1 MKTLIMIGWRN
12 LWRQKRRSMIVI
24 LSVGLGIFAM
34 ILSTGLLNGMINQA
48 VENTISTSI
57 GHIAIHKN
65 GFQDTMK
72 LEYNF
77 LSSKE
82 IENKIM
88 DEKFVKSYAP
98 RLKVQ
103 AMVRSSEAS
112 RGVLVYGIDPEKEKS
127 ISKIC
132 DYIVKENGSEFLD
145 SASGDSILISKSMAK
160 KLDLLIGDKLV
171 LMIQDK
177 NNEIIGI
184 GMTVKGLFQTPVDS
198 FDKFVVFTGIKKMQ
212 EVTGLDKNIT
222 EINLLLKDKKYV
234 DIVKNKLVPKI
245 NNPDL
250 EILTW
255 KEMVPNLV
263 SAVKFMD
270 ALMYIFFS
278 IIFVT
283 VIFSIANT
291 LIMSI
296 MERFHEIGVM
306 KSLGTKPSWIFFI
319 VIFEAVN
326 LGIVGLLVGVF
337 TGTISTVILSKV
349 GLDFSFFIE
358 SMRMWGTGSIIYPAI
373 KPMDVIAATLIVMA
387 TTIVAA
393 LYPAIKAA
401 RIKPLEAL
409 NYI

>member
-1 MKTLIMIGWRN
+1 MKTLILISWRN
-12 LWRQKRRSMIVI
+12 LWRQKRRSLIVI

-34 ILSTGLLNGMINQA
+34 ILSIGLLNGMINQA

-57 GHIAIHKN
+57 GHIAIHQK

-77 LSSKE
+77 LPARG
-82 IENKIM
+82 IEKIIM
-88 DEKFVKSYAP
+88 EENYVSSYAP

-103 AMVRSSEAS
+103 AMVRSAEAS
-112 RGVLVYGIDPEKEKS
+112 RGVLVYGIDPEKEKT
-127 ISKIC
+127 ISKIS
-132 DYIVKENGSEFLD
+132 DYTIKEDGGAFLD
-145 SASGDSILISKSMAK
+145 SPSEGSILISKSMAK

-177 NNEIIGI
+177 NNEIVGI
-184 GMTVKGLFQTPVDS
+184 GMTVKGFFQTPVDS
-198 FDKFVVFTGIKKMQ
+198 FDKFVVFAGMRKMQ
-212 EVTGLDKNIT
+212 EITGLDKNIT
-222 EINLLLKDKKYV
+222 EINILLKDKKDV
-234 DIVKNKLVPKI
+234 DAVKKLLISKI
-245 NNPDL
+245 GNPDL

-255 KEMVPNLV
+255 KDMVPNLV

-270 ALMYIFFS
+270 AMMYIFFS
-278 IIFVT
+278 IIFIT

-291 LIMSI
+291 LVMAI

-306 KSLGTKPSWIFFI
+306 KSIGTRPSWIFFI

-326 LGIVGLLVGVF
+326 LGLIGLAAGVSM
-337 TGTISTVILSKV
+337 GTICTMVLSNV

-358 SMRMWGTGSIIYPAI
+358 SMRMWGTGSIIYPSI
-373 KPMDVIAATLIVMA
+373 KTMDIVMA
-387 TTIVAA
+387 TVIVMSTTIVAA
-393 LYPAIKAA
+393 LYPAVKAA

-409 NYI
+409 NYV

>member
-34 ILSTGLLNGMINQA
+34 ILSTGLLNGMMNQA

-57 GHIAIHKN
+57 GHIAIHKK

-77 LSSKE
+77 LSTNE
-82 IENKIM
+82 IENTIM
-88 DEKFVKSYAP
+88 NENFVKSYAP

-127 ISKIC
+127 ISKIR
-132 DYIVKENGSEFLD
+132 DYLVKENGSEFLN
-145 SASGDSILISKSMAK
+145 SVSGDSILISKSMAK
-160 KLDLLIGDKLV
+160 KLDLLVGDKLV

-177 NNEIIGI
+177 NNEITGI

-198 FDKFVVFTGIKKMQ
+198 FDKFVVFTGIKRMQ
-212 EVTGLDKNIT
+212 EVTGLNENYT
-222 EINLLLKDKKYV
+222 ELSILLKDKKYV
-234 DIVKNKLVPKI
+234 DTVKSKLISKI

-255 KEMVPNLV
+255 KDMVPNIV
-263 SAVKFMD
+263 SAVKLMD
-270 ALMYIFFS
+270 AMMYIFFS

-291 LIMSI
+291 LVMAI

-306 KSLGTKPSWIFFI
+306 KSIGTKPSWIFFI
-319 VIFEAVN
+319 IIFEAVN
-326 LGIVGLLVGVF
+326 LGIVGLLAGVS

-349 GLDFSFFIE
+349 GIDFSFFIE

-373 KPMDVIAATLIVMA
+373 KPMDVIAATLIVMV
-387 TTIVAA
+387 TTILAA